1 MHCQCAQTLGSRTL
15 VTQLVRTAITIVM
28 LSAVLS
34 CRPSQASEPSEPLAA
49 NTDDVRTWPDLP
61 TSCGICFAH
70 SYQSRGARG
79 YGTNASN
86 RSLTRLDS
94 IGTGAISLTPFGYQS
109 ITGTS
114 IRSSENFP
122 GGETSDALRTD
133 IERAHEHGMVVM
145 MKPHIW
151 PAGGWRGELAPNPG
165 DGGWEAWFES
175 YTAFMMHWARLA
187 ESTGTEWLVVG
198 VELKTATLTET
209 DRWRALITE
218 LRTVYSGHLT
228 YAANWDEVS
237 QVQFWDDLDA
247 VGVQMFA
254 PLADEGAPIT
264 RDTVVEAANRWL
276 TDFSR
281 VADDVGKPLI
291 LTEAGVINREGSLVR
306 PYEWPNDRSEVATE
320 MGNTH
325 QRWAY
330 EAIAETFGAAENV
343 IGIYWWKVFT
353 DLNSNEEGDVGF
365 VPLDKPAE
373 QVLTSICSP
382 G

>member
-1 MHCQCAQTLGSRTL
+1 MRPTR
-15 VTQLVRTAITIVM
+15 VTEDPHVTTFIRFALAIGL
-28 LSAVLS
+28 LSALIS
-34 CRPSQASEPSEPLAA
+34 CRPSQASEPTAA
-49 NTDDVRTWPDLP
+49 PATDPGEARMWPDTP
-61 TSCGICFAH
+61 TTCGVCFAH
-70 SYQSRGARG
+70 SYQSRGTRG
-79 YGTNASN
+79 YGTRASE
-86 RSLTRLDS
+86 RSIDRLDE

-109 ITGTS
+109 LRGTS
-114 IRSSENFP
+114 IRSSNNFP
-122 GGETSDALRTD
+122 GGETTEAMRAD

-145 MKPHIW
+145 IKPHIW

-165 DGGWEAWFES
+165 EGGWEAWFES
-175 YTAFMMHWARLA
+175 YTTFMMEWALLA
-187 ESTGTEWLVVG
+187 ESTGAEWLVVG

-209 DRWRALITE
+209 DRWRALIAE

-247 VGVQMFA
+247 VSVQMFA
-254 PLADEGAPIT
+254 PLADEGTPIT
-264 RDTVVEAANRWL
+264 RETVVEAANRWL
-276 TDFSR
+276 NQFSR
-281 VADDVGKPLI
+281 VAETVEKPLI
-291 LTEAGVINREGSLVR
+291 LTEAGVINRENALIR

-320 MGNTH
+320 LGNTH

-353 DLNSNEEGDVGF
+353 DLNSNEEGEVGF

-373 QVLTSICSP
+373 QVLISICAP
-382 G
+382 N